1 MSDSNDVPKFDSE
14 NKTSETS
21 DLSEPIKYKYELLP
35 EDYLDFDLAYKLI
48 VIGDPGV
55 GKSCLTN
62 NAVKNVFDAAYNAT
76 INFGFFTFNVRMN
89 EKVIKLQIW
98 DTCGQEAYRSLITN
112 LYRNTSLAIMVYAIN
127 VKESLENVEVWLRD
141 LRTHSNPDTKVFLIG
156 NKIDLEKEREVTKEQ
171 GEKFYRDNKL
181 NLFMEAS
188 AKTGFNTKNI
198 FLKLL
203 KYYMMSI
210 YIIFK
215 KLMKIMKMKILKK
228 KLLLIIS
235 RIKIKR
241 KKVVAYLIYKIYN
254 K

>member
-62 NAVKNVFDAAYNAT
+62 NAVKNVFDEAYNAT
-76 INFGFFTFNVRMN
+76 INFGFFTFNVRMC

-98 DTCGQEAYRSLITN
+98 DTCGQEAYRSLVTN

-188 AKTGFNTKNI
+188 AKTFNTKNI
-198 FLKLL
+198 FLKAAEILYDEHL
-203 KYYMMSI
+203 YYLQKTNENNENEDI
-210 YIIFK
+210 KEKITFDNFK
-215 KLMKIMKMKILKK
+215 NKK
-228 KLLLIIS
+228 KKEKGCCLSNL
-235 RIKIKR
+235 
-241 KKVVAYLIYKIYN
+241 
-254 K
+254 